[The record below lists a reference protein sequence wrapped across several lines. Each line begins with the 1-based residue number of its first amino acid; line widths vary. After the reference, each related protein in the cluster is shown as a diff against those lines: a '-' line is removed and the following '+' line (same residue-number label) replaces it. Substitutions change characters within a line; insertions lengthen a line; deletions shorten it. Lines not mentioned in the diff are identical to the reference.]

1 LTAWLSEDDGHTWLG
16 GLLLDERPGVSY
28 PDGVEAPDGSLF
40 IIYDHNRGD
49 PWTLARDREILLA
62 VIHEEDILAGQL
74 LNLGSRLHV
83 RINQATGA

>member
-1 LTAWLSEDDGHTWLG
+1 MK
-16 GLLLDERPGVSY
+16 RPTVRSI
-28 PDGVEAPDGSLF
+28 

-74 LNLGSRLHV
+74 LNPGSRLRV